1 MRTITLTMLGLAMAG
16 CVDRAPD
23 VQVST
28 AYPDPAAS
36 IDAGGGLT
44 DYPTPA
50 ESLLV
55 HPADGASGAEL
66 VFYRGRGLGRD
77 PEGEAYA
84 PDPAG
89 SRVLIIGRDMKV
101 TGVVGGPTEEGGE
114 LGQPLS
120 AAPTSKGGLFVSDA
134 EASPALLYFGL
145 DREYAGG
152 STPPVKNPDLGVGP
166 GGVVWA
172 ARSPYVLRFE
182 DTEPGEP
189 LLYRFDPLA
198 GTGVGIASIEPVGD
212 PGWNRLANA
221 GPIAVGPD
229 GTGYFAF
236 FLRNEIRAYTPDGD
250 LRWRSSRELGFPTP
264 KLDDSGG
271 QDVRMRPVTQALG
284 IGPDGLLYALT
295 APDTLPDMKALG
307 SISGHRRLEVYK
319 PRTGMLLRAATV
331 PAAWNTFAVDERGAV
346 YRVEPD
352 DIDATAPPPE
362 RPPLPRVTLP
372 TFDGDSANL
381 GDFRG
386 KALLVNFWAS
396 WCVPCQQ
403 ELPQLKAYYETLNHE
418 NVEFVSISA
427 DQTPEQAFEFIQKYH
442 LQFPLFYGGPEMQN
456 YFHFVGLPFTLIVD
470 ARGRIVEEIYGFGS
484 RDTWERLKSTLEAEM
499 ARVDSASG
507 SMEGMEGMKGMDHAG
522 H

>member
-1 MRTITLTMLGLAMAG
+1 MLGLALAACG
-16 CVDRAPD
+16 DRAPD

-28 AYPDPAAS
+28 AYPDPAPS
-36 IDAGGGLT
+36 IDAGDGLT

-55 HPADGASGAEL
+55 HPAEGAAGGEL
-66 VFYRGRGLGRD
+66 VFYRGRGLGRGPD
-77 PEGEAYA
+77 GEAYA
-84 PDPAG
+84 PDPIG
-89 SRVLIIGRDMKV
+89 SRVLIIDRDMTV
-101 TGVVGGPTEEGGE
+101 SGVIGGPTEEGGK

-120 AAPTSKGGLFVSDA
+120 AAPTSNGGVFVSDA
-134 EASPALLYFGL
+134 EASPALVYYGL
-145 DREYAGG
+145 DGSFAG
-152 STPPVKNPDLGVGP
+152 SSAPPVKNPDLGVGP
-166 GGVVWA
+166 GGTVWA
-172 ARSPYVLRFE
+172 ARSPYVLRFD
-182 DTEPGEP
+182 DTQPGEP

-212 PGWNRLANA
+212 PGWNRVANA

-250 LRWRSSRELGFPTP
+250 LRWRTSRELGFPTTR
-264 KLDDSGG
+264 LDAAAGD
-271 QDVRMRPVTQALG
+271 DDAEVRMRPVTQALSV
-284 IGPDGLLYALT
+284 GPDGLLYALT
-295 APDTLPDMKALG
+295 APDTLPDLEKLG
-307 SISGHRRLEVYK
+307 SISGRRRLEVYD
-319 PRTGMLLRAATV
+319 PATGALLRATTV
-331 PAAWNTFAVDERGAV
+331 PAEWTTFGIDDRGAV
-346 YRVEPD
+346 YRVDPD
-352 DIDATAPPPE
+352 DIDATAPPAE

-403 ELPQLKAYYETLNHE
+403 ELPKLKAYYKTLDHDH
-418 NVEFVSISA
+418 VEFVSISA
-427 DQTPEQAFEFIQKYH
+427 DQTPEEAFEFIDKFH
-442 LQFPLFYGGPEMQN
+442 LEFPLFYGGPRMQD

-484 RDTWERLKSTLEAEM
+484 LDTWEHLTSTLETEM
-499 ARVDSASG
+499 ARVAASPA
-507 SMEGMEGMKGMDHAG
+507 SMEGMGGMEGSNEAG